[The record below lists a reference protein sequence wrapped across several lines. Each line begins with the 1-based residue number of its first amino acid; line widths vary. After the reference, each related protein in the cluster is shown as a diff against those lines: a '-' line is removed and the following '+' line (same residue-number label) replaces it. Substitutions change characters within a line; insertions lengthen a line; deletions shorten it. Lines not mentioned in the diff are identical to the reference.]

1 MLRICL
7 FSSLRIIVI
16 RYNLFETPFY
26 LNRINFKI
34 MKKSSFLFLFFFYQL
49 TFAQLSI
56 TGPST
61 IAQDWPYVTFSNYC
75 TSGDTAAVNIWTLPS
90 NGGYFN
96 FAYGNGNPQ
105 FIAAQTKIKVDSANN
120 CVSWGDDATWQPFY
134 DVPATISVTNGGMS
148 ATKTI
153 LMTPST

>member
-1 MLRICL
+1 
-7 FSSLRIIVI
+7 
-16 RYNLFETPFY
+16 
-26 LNRINFKI
+26 
-34 MKKSSFLFLFFFYQL
+34 MKKLSFLFLFFFYQL

-96 FAYGNGNPQ
+96 FAYGNGKITIDRMVKLTFEQ
-105 FIAAQTKIKVDSANN
+105 FFDIHWLV
-120 CVSWGDDATWQPFY
+120 
-134 DVPATISVTNGGMS
+134 
-148 ATKTI
+148 
-153 LMTPST
+153 LL